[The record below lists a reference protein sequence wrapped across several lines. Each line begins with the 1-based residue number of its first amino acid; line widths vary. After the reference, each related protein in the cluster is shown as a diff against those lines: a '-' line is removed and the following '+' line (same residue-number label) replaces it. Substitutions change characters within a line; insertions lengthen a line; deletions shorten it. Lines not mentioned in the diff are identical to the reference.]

1 MKRSTPPQPRR
12 PRNPV
17 IWSPLLRKGG
27 PHQRGRGGERQLAKR
42 DLERKLR
49 GDDDRQPR
57 R

>member
-27 PHQRGRGGERQLAKR
+27 PHQRGRGGERLLAKR
-42 DLERKLR
+42 DLEQRLTR
-49 GDDDRQPR
+49 GEDEPR